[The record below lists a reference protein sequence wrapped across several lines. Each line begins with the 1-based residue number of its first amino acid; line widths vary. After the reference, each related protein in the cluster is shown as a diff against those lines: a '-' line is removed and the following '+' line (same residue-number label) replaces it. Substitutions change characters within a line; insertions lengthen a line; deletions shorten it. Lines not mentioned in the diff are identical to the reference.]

1 MDGVRKKH
9 ISFLTTIVHH
19 FKYNALLSI
28 SATLWS
34 QFHFPPFI
42 ALSYFYGGNI
52 PLLNTDFLILRVL
65 PFGAIKYDTSKLWRA
80 TPFHCSACMCACF
93 LVPALCLVLA
103 WMDTRWWVDLWCI
116 NAPSCSWSDAFPRPK
131 YRASLWPTGSS
142 LLYLTRLIK

>member
-93 LVPALCLVLA
+93 PCSRPLPSPSLNGYSVVSRSMVHKCTILQLV
-103 WMDTRWWVDLWCI
+103 RCI
-116 NAPSCSWSDAFPRPK
+116 SHAQIQSKPVA
-131 YRASLWPTGSS
+131 YRLLSS
-142 LLYLTRLIK
+142 VSNKIN